1 MSFSLRYWVVNGVV
15 SVFSIFSCWLSTEKG
30 TIFAFI
36 APMIIIIIVSIY
48 PSLSVND
55 SIYFENLSDQLSVSG
70 VGTSG
75 TRTQQKAEGQNY
87 KQR

>member
-1 MSFSLRYWVVNGVV
+1 MSFSLRYWVVNNVV

-36 APMIIIIIVSIY
+36 APMIIIIIVSMY

-55 SIYFENLSDQLSVSG
+55 SIYSENLSDQLSVSG